1 MVRQEEPLWY
11 VQHLSAEYRAKQE
24 LVRMRKVPVPR
35 DLGAPSFLIV
45 FSTCSLKNLPNV
57 ILKWHKTRADD

>member
-1 MVRQEEPLWY
+1 MVCPALN
-11 VQHLSAEYRAKQE
+11 LSAEYRAKQE

-35 DLGAPSFLIV
+35 DSGAPSFLIV

-57 ILKWHKTRADD
+57 ILT